1 MVSKGVFKYC
11 LRGMLAEQHRN
22 TLFTFLDALSMV
34 LAEFHRLQDLPELE
48 TKVNTAIALLER
60 DFPISIQ
67 VCCHFSYCNYF
78 V

>member
-11 LRGMLAEQHRN
+11 QRGMLAEQQRN

-34 LAEFHRLQDLPELE
+34 LAEFHRFE

-60 DFPISIQ
+60 DFPGLLL
-67 VCCHFSYCNYF
+67 FF
-78 V
+78 VL